1 MRLDSPKIIMWLV
14 CMPFFTLTF
23 PRLAILDIYV
33 QGKSRT
39 FLKKH
44 KHDIPFVKKFLLIGY
59 ISHCKQYIGH
69 AKVFAYYFLFG
80 FALEVLCLLFWLIS
94 VPLPSVQLVLAYFV
108 KIKAYLYDIPM
119 FLIFMITTKLGKDKK
134 VTWRWLE

>member
-44 KHDIPFVKKFLLIGY
+44 KHDIPFVKKFLLVGY
-59 ISHCKQYIGH
+59 ISHCKQYISH

-80 FALEVLCLLFWLIS
+80 FALEVLCLLIWLIS
-94 VPLPSVQLVLAYFV
+94 SPLPSVQLVLAYFV

>member
-44 KHDIPFVKKFLLIGY
+44 KHDIPFVKKFLLVGY

-69 AKVFAYYFLFG
+69 AKVFTYYFLFG

-94 VPLPSVQLVLAYFV
+94 SPLPSVQLVLEYFV
-108 KIKAYLYDIPM
+108 KIKAYLYDIPI
-119 FLIFMITTKLGKDKK
+119 FLRQYRTEKSAKYRR
-134 VTWRWLE
+134 V